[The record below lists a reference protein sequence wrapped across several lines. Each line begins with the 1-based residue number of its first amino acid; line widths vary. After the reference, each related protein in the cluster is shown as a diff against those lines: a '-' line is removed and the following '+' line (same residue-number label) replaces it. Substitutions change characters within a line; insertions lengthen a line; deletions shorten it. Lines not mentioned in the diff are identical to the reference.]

1 MVNDPKS
8 RLEANDRIDI
18 TCIWPM
24 TTPRPELPW
33 YQFSLRSLLLFTAFV
48 AVLCSIGVRTDWSV
62 SAVIAVG
69 GVVGGI
75 LARTWSGLV
84 LGGVL
89 GSMCAV
95 VGIAAFVVVWSIVF
109 RIPMLWAPYWELIA
123 AVKLAAIVGS
133 LAGGVLG
140 GCTARFRSG
149 R

>member
-75 LARTWSGLV
+75 LARTWSGLI

-95 VGIAAFVVVWSIVF
+95 VGIAAFAFVWCIVF
-109 RIPMLWAPYWELIA
+109 RMPMFWTPSWELIA
-123 AVKLAAIVGS
+123 AVKIAAIVGS

-140 GCTARFRSG
+140 GCTARFHSKR
-149 R
+149 

>member
-48 AVLCSIGVRTDWSV
+48 AVLCAIGVRMHWAF
-62 SAVIAVG
+62 SAILATIVLIG
-69 GVVGGI
+69 GVAGRIVAGTRRGFMQG
-75 LARTWSGLV
+75 A
-84 LGGVL
+84 LGAVQFFL
-89 GSMCAV
+89 LAV
-95 VGIAAFVVVWSIVF
+95 VGSLLLIAAFPQLFHASGQFWVVI
-109 RIPMLWAPYWELIA
+109 YGT
-123 AVKLAAIVGS
+123 AVLS
-133 LAGGVLG
+133 GGVLG
-140 GCTARFRSG
+140 GSTARFRSK